1 MEEGPGPSTQFLV
14 HKGWFCHLSNEAGDS
29 TVSRLVLG
37 ADRILSRIKKVS
49 DRIDDFN
56 A

>member
-1 MEEGPGPSTQFLV
+1 MEEGPGPSTRFLV
-14 HKGWFCHLSNEAGDS
+14 HKGLFCHLSNEAGDS

-37 ADRILSRIKKVS
+37 ADRILSRIKKFS